1 MANSS
6 CCPEACKKEINDKA
20 AQIREKLDE
29 VNGLRDAYQE
39 WIKILMYYGED
50 YQEDYMEEQVNLE
63 NASNSEEAQEAI
75 DEMDALTTQYQDHS
89 EFVRDQLRA
98 LEPKIE
104 AANIQLRELFEQ
116 NKAILERCRDCF

>member
-1 MANSS
+1 MADSN

-39 WIKILMYYGED
+39 WIKILMDYGED

-63 NASNSEEAQEAI
+63 NASSSEEAQEAI
-75 DEMDALTTQYQDHS
+75 DEMEELTTQYEDHS